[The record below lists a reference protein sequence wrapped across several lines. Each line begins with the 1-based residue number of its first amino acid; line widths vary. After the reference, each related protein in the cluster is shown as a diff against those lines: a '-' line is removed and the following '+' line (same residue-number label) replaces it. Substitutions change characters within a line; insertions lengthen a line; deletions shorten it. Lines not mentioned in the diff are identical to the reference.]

1 MEEIDMCNIINTG
14 CRTRGKKIDFA
25 KAAEEAG
32 EDLDDDEDDDDD
44 FEAPPDDDTMQ
55 D

>member
-1 MEEIDMCNIINTG
+1 MEEIDLGNIINTG
-14 CRTRGKKIDFA
+14 CRTRGMKIDFK

-44 FEAPPDDDTMQ
+44 FEAPPEDDTMQ

>member
-14 CRTRGKKIDFA
+14 RTRGMKIDFA
-25 KAAEEAG
+25 KAAEDAG

-44 FEAPPDDDTMQ
+44 FEAPPEDDTMQ